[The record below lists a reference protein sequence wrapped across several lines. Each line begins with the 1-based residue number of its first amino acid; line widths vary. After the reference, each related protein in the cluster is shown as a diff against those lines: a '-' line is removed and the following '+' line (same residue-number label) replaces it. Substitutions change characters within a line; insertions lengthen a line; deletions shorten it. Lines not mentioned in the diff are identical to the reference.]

1 MLLRRHKINAARQ
14 SENVT
19 ADSVRQD
26 MVYGDEL
33 DYEPESDKFS
43 GSSKYTKTMINRMS
57 TSDLQS
63 LAQEQEI
70 ENADEISGSELKKML
85 IEKFGL

>member
-33 DYEPESDKFS
+33 DY
-43 GSSKYTKTMINRMS
+43 
-57 TSDLQS
+57 
-63 LAQEQEI
+63 
-70 ENADEISGSELKKML
+70 
-85 IEKFGL
+85 

>member
-33 DYEPESDKFS
+33 DYEPESDKFF

-63 LAQEQEI
+63 LAKEQEI

>member
-1 MLLRRHKINAARQ
+1 MLLRGHKINAARQ

-43 GSSKYTKTMINRMS
+43 GSSK
-57 TSDLQS
+57 
-63 LAQEQEI
+63 
-70 ENADEISGSELKKML
+70 
-85 IEKFGL
+85 

>member
-26 MVYGDEL
+26 MVYGNEL

-63 LAQEQEI
+63 LAKEQEI
-70 ENADEISGSELKKML
+70 ENADEISGSGLKKML
-85 IEKFGL
+85 IEKFDL